1 MGKKLLV
8 AVDDSMPSTQAVR
21 YAARVSL
28 FAEGMTYTLF
38 FVEPVIPETLLEE
51 AKTDAKTEAD
61 VNRLGR
67 LNAESA
73 KCILNNHKELMCRE
87 GVPENH
93 IETIAQTKQAGVT
106 KDILNLAQQGLY
118 DAILMGHGDIMR
130 SRDFFMG
137 TTAAKVL
144 EHSLDIPVWV
154 VDEETTSTKVVVA
167 VDGSDNSLRAVDH
180 IISMVGNNPS
190 VKLTL
195 FHVRPH
201 LRHCYSIAFEE
212 KEPAL
217 QDALHRGD
225 KRRIERFYEEA
236 FKRLTTAGLKESQI
250 EIRTNT
256 RAYHVSTAILDEARS
271 GLYGTIVIGRR
282 GERQAF
288 FMGSVAMR
296 LVQKISGLALWV
308 VP

>member
-1 MGKKLLV
+1 MGKKILV
-8 AVDDSMPSTQAVR
+8 AVDDSLPSARAVK
-21 YAARVSL
+21 YAARMSSVVR
-28 FAEGMTYTLF
+28 EMTYTLF
-38 FVEPVIPETLLEE
+38 YVEAVIPETLVEE
-51 AKTDAKTEAD
+51 ANTDPKAKAD
-61 VNRLGR
+61 VDRLDR

-73 KCILNNHKELMCRE
+73 KRILDNHKELMCRE
-87 GVPENH
+87 GVPENN
-93 IETIAQTKQAGVT
+93 IETVAQRKQAGT
-106 KDILNLAQQGLY
+106 AKDILNLAQQGLY
-118 DAILMGHGDIMR
+118 NAILMGHGDIMR

-144 EHSLDIPVWV
+144 EHSLEVPVWV
-154 VDEETTSTKVVVA
+154 VDEETTSMKVMVA

-201 LRHCYSIAFEE
+201 LRHYYSIAFEE

-225 KRRIERFYEEA
+225 KRRIECFHEEA
-236 FKRLTTAGLKESQI
+236 FKRLTTGGLQENQI

-271 GLYGTIVIGRR
+271 GLYGTVVIGRR

-296 LVQKISGLALWV
+296 LVQKISGIALWV